1 MPQSPERPLNAQPLP
16 ADRRASAESPRGD
29 EANGSLGSA
38 AARRLR
44 DFDAPV
50 SSTLPGDPPLDDDG
64 SPDDSGASADGASP
78 NRESSPLVSGAQAR
92 SRLSREPKHEYVPG
106 EMVAGKYQLSRLLG
120 EGGMGAVWLA
130 RNIALDA
137 DVAVKLIRRE
147 RATPEAAQR
156 LLQEARAA
164 ARLGHPSI
172 VRVFDFGESEHNDP
186 FIVMEV
192 LNGESMRDLI
202 ERKTRLRPSR
212 AVRMLLP
219 IASALAAAH
228 GKGIIHR
235 DLKPDN
241 ILLVGEAG
249 VIVPKVVDFGIAK
262 LHQDA
267 IATPF
272 TQTGQIMGSP
282 GYMSP
287 EQLDGRSDIDQR
299 ADVWSFSVVL
309 YEALT
314 GARPFEGAHYSAMLS
329 AILLKDPTPLP
340 ELGIGDA
347 ALWEIVSRG
356 LAKMVNERW
365 PTMAEMGVALA
376 RWALERGIENDI
388 TGISLAAHWLHGGD
402 GPRSDGPPSAPYAAY
417 LADDNA
423 VSLAPRTPKGLR
435 AKTSMRPP
443 PMADDDG
450 DEGRSTPPPN
460 AAESPAGTAGQRVS
474 SSRASPVLVVDPAP
488 SSRRRVFER
497 PLVLL
502 AIGAFIFGIAGTWI
516 TRSFLGSPE
525 EPADGPSA
533 LGDAPKAPGSPSVE
547 TSPSL
552 PTAPSSAAEPTPN
565 AAQPGDPNAAS
576 ASPSASQTKR
586 SPAGTSSASGPK
598 KPSPTGTG
606 QSAKTQKPPPTK
618 MPLPRLPDF

>member
-1 MPQSPERPLNAQPLP
+1 MI
-16 ADRRASAESPRGD
+16 
-29 EANGSLGSA
+29 
-38 AARRLR
+38 
-44 DFDAPV
+44 
-50 SSTLPGDPPLDDDG
+50 
-64 SPDDSGASADGASP
+64 
-78 NRESSPLVSGAQAR
+78 
-92 SRLSREPKHEYVPG
+92 
-106 EMVAGKYQLSRLLG
+106 AGKYQLSRLLG

-130 RNIALDA
+130 RNIALDI

-202 ERKTRLRPSR
+202 ERKSRLRASR

-228 GKGIIHR
+228 NKGIIHR

-241 ILLVGEAG
+241 ILLVTEAG
-249 VIVPKVVDFGIAK
+249 VLVPKIVDFGIAK

-309 YEALT
+309 YEALA
-314 GARPFEGAHYSAMLS
+314 GARPFEGTHYSAMLS

-340 ELGIGDA
+340 ELGVCDQ

-356 LAKMVNERW
+356 LAKLCGERW

-417 LADDNA
+417 LDDNA
-423 VSLAPRTPKGLR
+423 VSLAPRTPKGNIN
-435 AKTSMRPP
+435 TSMRPP
-443 PMADDDG
+443 PRPPLDDD
-450 DEGRSTPPPN
+450 DAEGHSTPPPN
-460 AAESPAGTAGQRVS
+460 TAESAGEAAGQRVS
-474 SSRASPVLVVDPAP
+474 SSRAAPVLVVDPAP
-488 SSRRRVFER
+488 SSRLRVFER

-502 AIGAFIFGIAGTWI
+502 AIAAFIFGIAGTWI
-516 TRSFLGSPE
+516 TRSILAPDPDSASEALNEPLKSQGTPALETAVPTPPSP
-525 EPADGPSA
+525 PSA
-533 LGDAPKAPGSPSVE
+533 APPDVD
-547 TSPSL
+547 
-552 PTAPSSAAEPTPN
+552 PSSAP
-565 AAQPGDPNAAS
+565 
-576 ASPSASQTKR
+576 ASPSASQTASKR
-586 SPAGTSSASGPK
+586 PPGVPTGK
-598 KPSPTGTG
+598 KPTSPTGTG
-606 QSAKTQKPPPTK
+606 KIAKPPPTS
-618 MPLPRLPDF
+618 MPLPKLPNF

>member
-1 MPQSPERPLNAQPLP
+1 MK
-16 ADRRASAESPRGD
+16 
-29 EANGSLGSA
+29 GSDA
-38 AARRLR
+38 AKWLR
-44 DFDAPV
+44 DLDLPI
-50 SSTLPGDPPLDDDG
+50 SSTLPGDFAGPMDEPANNTESETTDDG
-64 SPDDSGASADGASP
+64 AVLQ
-78 NRESSPLVSGAQAR
+78 NRDSSPLVSGVGRA
-92 SRLSREPKHEYVPG
+92 RLSREPKHEYVPG
-106 EMVAGKYQLSRLLG
+106 EMIAGKYQLSRLLG

-130 RNIALDA
+130 RNTALDM

-147 RATPEAAQR
+147 RATPEAAHR

-164 ARLGHPSI
+164 AKLGHPSI
-172 VRVFDFGESEHNDP
+172 VRVFDFGESEHKDP

-202 ERKTRLRPSR
+202 ERKTRLRASR

-241 ILLVGEAG
+241 ILLVTEAG
-249 VIVPKVVDFGIAK
+249 VLVPKIVDFGIAK

-309 YEALT
+309 YEALS
-314 GARPFEGAHYSAMLS
+314 GVRPFEGAHYSAMLS

-340 ELGIGDA
+340 ELGVSDP

-356 LAKMVNERW
+356 LAKTVGDRW

-388 TGISLAAHWLHGGD
+388 SGISLAAHWLHGGE

-423 VSLAPRTPKGLR
+423 ISLAPRTPQGKIRASLR
-435 AKTSMRPP
+435 PGA
-443 PMADDDG
+443 DG
-450 DEGRSTPPPN
+450 DIDDGRSTPPPN
-460 AAESPAGTAGQRVS
+460 TAESPANPSPQRVS
-474 SSRASPVLVVDPAP
+474 SSRASPVLVVDSSPP
-488 SSRRRVFER
+488 SRRRIYER
-497 PLVLL
+497 PLFLL
-502 AIGAFIFGIAGTWI
+502 AIGAFLFGIAGTWL
-516 TRSFLGSPE
+516 TRSILASGADNPEDPARESDPPKTPGTPALDTAASP
-525 EPADGPSA
+525 PQSVPSVPSTPPSA
-533 LGDAPKAPGSPSVE
+533 SPPDSPPSV
-547 TSPSL
+547 
-552 PTAPSSAAEPTPN
+552 
-565 AAQPGDPNAAS
+565 AS
-576 ASPSASQTKR
+576 ASPSASQTAPK
-586 SPAGTSSASGPK
+586 PGPTVAPTGK
-598 KPSPTGTG
+598 KPPIPTGKPIAT
-606 QSAKTQKPPPTK
+606 KPPPGP
-618 MPLPRLPDF
+618 MPLPKLPNF

>member
-1 MPQSPERPLNAQPLP
+1 MK
-16 ADRRASAESPRGD
+16 
-29 EANGSLGSA
+29 GSD
-38 AARRLR
+38 AARWLR
-44 DFDAPV
+44 DVDLPI
-50 SSTLPGDPPLDDDG
+50 SSTLPGDFPGPENFPAEGGEDAESTDG
-64 SPDDSGASADGASP
+64 DAIGQ
-78 NRESSPLVSGAQAR
+78 NRDSSPLVSGIGR
-92 SRLSREPKHEYVPG
+92 PRLSREPKHEYVPG
-106 EMVAGKYQLSRLLG
+106 EMIAGKYQLSRLLG

-130 RNIALDA
+130 RNIALDI

-156 LLQEARAA
+156 LLHEARAA

-172 VRVFDFGESEHNDP
+172 VRVFDFGESEHKDP

-202 ERKTRLRPSR
+202 ERKSRLRPSR

-241 ILLVGEAG
+241 ILLVTEAG
-249 VIVPKVVDFGIAK
+249 VLVPKVVDFGIAK

-309 YEALT
+309 YEALA
-314 GARPFEGAHYSAMLS
+314 GARPFEGTHYSAMLS
-329 AILLKDPTPLP
+329 AILIKDPTPLP
-340 ELGIGDA
+340 ELGVGDQQ
-347 ALWEIVSRG
+347 LWEIVSRG
-356 LAKMVNERW
+356 LAKLSGDRW
-365 PTMAEMGVALA
+365 PTMAEMGIALA
-376 RWALERGIENDI
+376 RWALEQGIENDI
-388 TGISLAAHWLHGGD
+388 SGISLAAHWLHGGE

-423 VSLAPRTPKGLR
+423 LSLPPRTPPKGR
-435 AKTSMRPP
+435 ANTSMRPP
-443 PMADDDG
+443 SPPLPPSIPGDDADY
-450 DEGRSTPPPN
+450 GRSTPPPN
-460 AAESPAGTAGQRVS
+460 TAESPGGAAAQRVS

-488 SSRRRVFER
+488 SSRRRVYER

-516 TRSFLGSPE
+516 TRSFLTSGAENSADPEALSDPPKSPAA
-525 EPADGPSA
+525 PAIQTAAPSPPIESA
-533 LGDAPKAPGSPSVE
+533 A
-547 TSPSL
+547 PSL
-552 PTAPSSAAEPTPN
+552 PSAPSASSPLVNPTV
-565 AAQPGDPNAAS
+565 AS
-576 ASPSASQTKR
+576 ASPSASQTTSKR
-586 SPAGTSSASGPK
+586 PPGNAPVGKKPPSAAGTTR
-598 KPSPTGTG
+598 PT
-606 QSAKTQKPPPTK
+606 AKPPPTS
-618 MPLPRLPDF
+618 MPLPKLPNF

>member
-1 MPQSPERPLNAQPLP
+1 MDDAPLRPPEQG
-16 ADRRASAESPRGD
+16 SA
-29 EANGSLGSA
+29 AMAA
-38 AARRLR
+38 AARRR
-44 DFDAPV
+44 DFDAPI
-50 SSTLPGDPPLDDDG
+50 SSTLPGDMPEDEAEGSLDDG
-64 SPDDSGASADGASP
+64 AEGQNRDSA
-78 NRESSPLVSGAQAR
+78 PLVSGVGR
-92 SRLSREPKHEYVPG
+92 PRHSREPKHEYVPG
-106 EMVAGKYQLSRLLG
+106 EMIAGKYQLSRLLG

-172 VRVFDFGESEHNDP
+172 VRVFDFGESEYKDP

-241 ILLVGEAG
+241 ILLVAEAG
-249 VIVPKVVDFGIAK
+249 VLVPKIVDFGIAK

-267 IATPF
+267 VATPF

-287 EQLDGRSDIDQR
+287 EQIDGRSDIDHR

-314 GARPFEGAHYSAMLS
+314 GARPFEGSHYSAMLS
-329 AILLKDPTPLP
+329 SILLKDPTPLT
-340 ELGIGDA
+340 ELGVGDP
-347 ALWEIVSRG
+347 ALWEIVARG
-356 LAKMVNERW
+356 LAKKVNDRW
-365 PTMAEMGVALA
+365 ATMAEMGVALA
-376 RWALERGIENDI
+376 RWALANRIETDI
-388 TGISLAAHWLHGGD
+388 TGISLAAHWLHGGE
-402 GPRSDGPPSAPYAAY
+402 GPKSDGPPSAPYAAY

-423 VSLAPRTPKGLR
+423 VSLPPRTPKG
-435 AKTSMRPP
+435 AKKLPQESI
-443 PMADDDG
+443 ADADT

-460 AAESPAGTAGQRVS
+460 TAGSPASPPAQRQSVS
-474 SSRASPVLVVDPAP
+474 RGSPVLVVDDPAP
-488 SSRRRVFER
+488 ASRRRLIDR

-516 TRSFLGSPE
+516 TRSLMAP
-525 EPADGPSA
+525 PADSSEAAG
-533 LGDAPKAPGSPSVE
+533 GDDRATLPGSPADPAQGTAAPLTGSTATPSPMPSP
-547 TSPSL
+547 TSPADDD
-552 PTAPSSAAEPTPN
+552 PTGAAAAPSGSQAGSKPPGTGSA
-565 AAQPGDPNAAS
+565 PG
-576 ASPSASQTKR
+576 
-586 SPAGTSSASGPK
+586 GK
-598 KPSPTGTG
+598 KPPGPTGTG
-606 QSAKTQKPPPTK
+606 KTVKPPPPT
-618 MPLPRLPDF
+618 MPLPKIPNF